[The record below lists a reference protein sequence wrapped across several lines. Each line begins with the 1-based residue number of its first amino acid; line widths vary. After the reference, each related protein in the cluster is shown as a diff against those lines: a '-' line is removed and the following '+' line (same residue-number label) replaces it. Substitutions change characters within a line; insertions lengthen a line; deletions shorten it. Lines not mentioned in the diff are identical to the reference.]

1 MEKLDYLVNY
11 LMKEKGDNYDLNQMS
26 ETQKQKMYQSLQNIR
41 EAKPIAEDFV
51 KIQDEY
57 LQDIIAQ
64 NGIIDIQNILYY
76 HQNDREFTYNEEKY
90 FLADKKLV
98 LWQGDITRLKVD
110 AIINP
115 ANSGGLGC
123 FVPRPQLRR

>member
-1 MEKLDYLVNY
+1 MDKLNYLVKY
-11 LMKEKGDNYDLNQMS
+11 LLEEKGDNYELNQMT
-26 ETQKQKMYQSLQNIR
+26 ETQKQKLYQSLQNIR
-41 EAKPIAEDFV
+41 APKEITEEFV

-64 NGIIDIQNILYY
+64 NGIIDLENILFY
-76 HQNDREFTYNEEKY
+76 HKEDKQFSYNNEDYVVAENGKI
-90 FLADKKLV
+90 V

-110 AIINP
+110 AIVNP

-123 FVPRPQLRR
+123 FTPRP